1 MTNDELSARNAEL
14 LARNAELELTNRD
27 LIDLLGTVEV
37 PIVLVGKDRRIRR
50 FTPRARS
57 ILNLGRPDAGRP
69 IGEIAP
75 ALAIDDL
82 EHKVAEVMEN
92 ATMHE
97 EELRGPDGRW
107 HRLQIRPH
115 TAAGGVDGA
124 VLSVADI
131 DVLRRAL
138 GAAEWAR
145 EYAKATLDAIPTPL
159 LVLDGRLAVL
169 SANEAFHDRYGRLA
183 LEPESPDLYAI
194 MDRAWDFPVLRSVLE
209 RVLAGERFQRL
220 EVERRLPGVGVRALW
235 LSARSVPAPA
245 GDRMVVLAVEDIT
258 ERRRVERE
266 RARLLDEARRAQAS
280 ADEANRAKDQFLAT
294 LSHELR
300 TPLSTLLMQS
310 QLLRIGP
317 VDEAK
322 LRRAAESIEKAALT
336 QTQLIDDLL
345 DISRI
350 VTGKLK
356 MEIRVFTLASV
367 VRAAAETVAAAA
379 EAKELQLELQLDEVP
394 AASGDPTRLQQ
405 VIWNLLTNAIK
416 FTPKGGRVTVVV
428 DAVGSRG
435 RIRVI
440 DTGGGIEP
448 QFLHHVFDRFTQ
460 EDRTQ
465 TRNHGGL
472 GLGLAIARH
481 LTEAHGGTI
490 QVDSAGKGRGATF
503 TVLLPLLVDQDRP
516 AAAAGGVPVLPPRSL
531 EHVRVLIVEDDPGTR
546 EALTEMLRLCGADVH
561 PVESA
566 SEAMQIFEGLRPELL
581 VCDIAMPEEDGY
593 GLIRRIRALG
603 PGRGGAV
610 PALALTALATA
621 EDRRRALA
629 AGFHAHMAKPVDI
642 GRLRDALADL
652 RGSTKVE
659 DLRRIP
665 P

>member
-1 MTNDELSARNAEL
+1 MTNDEQEL
-14 LARNAELELTNRD
+14 ANRD
-27 LIDLLGTVEV
+27 LVDLLGTVEV
-37 PIVLVGKDRRIRR
+37 PIVLVGVDRRIRR

-57 ILNLGRPDAGRP
+57 VLNVGPADAGRP
-69 IGEIAP
+69 IGELRP
-75 ALAIDDL
+75 ALAIADL
-82 EHKVAEVMEN
+82 EHKVAEVIET

-97 EELRGPDGRW
+97 EELRGRDGRW
-107 HRLQIRPH
+107 YRLQIRPH

-124 VLSVADI
+124 VLSVVDI
-131 DVLRRAL
+131 DVLKRAL

-159 LVLDGRLAVL
+159 LVLDGRLTVL

-183 LEPESPDLYAI
+183 LEPERPHVYAI
-194 MDRAWDFPVLRSVLE
+194 MDRAWDFAALRSALE
-209 RVLAGERFQRL
+209 RVLAGERVQRL
-220 EVERRLPGVGVRALW
+220 EVERALPGEGVRALW
-235 LSARSVPAPA
+235 LSARSVPAPV

-266 RARLLDEARRAQAS
+266 RARLLDEARDARAS

-322 LRRAAESIEKAALT
+322 LRRAAESIEKAALA

-356 MEIRVFTLASV
+356 MEIRVFALASV

-379 EAKELQLELQLDEVP
+379 EAKEIAVELELDEVP
-394 AASGDPTRLQQ
+394 AVSGDPTRLQQ
-405 VIWNLLTNAIK
+405 VVWNLLTNAIK

-428 DAVGSRG
+428 DATDDRG

-440 DTGGGIEP
+440 DTGCGIEP

-465 TRNHGGL
+465 TRGHGGL

-490 QVDSAGKGRGATF
+490 QVDSAGKGQGATF
-503 TVLLPLLVDQDRP
+503 TVRLPLLTELDRQ
-516 AAAAGGVPVLPPRSL
+516 AATAGGVPGLPPRSL

-546 EALTEMLRLCGADVH
+546 DALTEMLRLCGADVH
-561 PVESA
+561 PAASA
-566 SEAMQIFEGLRPELL
+566 SEAMQIFERLRPELL

-593 GLIRRIRALG
+593 GLIRKIRALG

-621 EDRRRALA
+621 DDRRRALA

-652 RGSTKVE
+652 RGAAKVE
-659 DLRRIP
+659 DLHRAP

>member
-1 MTNDELSARNAEL
+1 MTKD
-14 LARNAELELTNRD
+14 ELELANRD
-27 LIDLLGTVEV
+27 LVDLLGTVEV
-37 PIVLVGKDRRIRR
+37 PIVLVGVDLRIRR

-57 ILNLGRPDAGRP
+57 ILNLGPADAGRP
-69 IGEIAP
+69 IGEIRP
-75 ALAIDDL
+75 ALAVDDL
-82 EHKVAEVMEN
+82 EHKVAEVIET
-92 ATMHE
+92 AAMHE
-97 EELRGPDGRW
+97 EELRGRDGRW
-107 HRLQIRPH
+107 YRLQIRPH
-115 TAAGGVDGA
+115 TAAVGVDGA
-124 VLSVADI
+124 VLSVVDI
-131 DVLRRAL
+131 DVLKRAL
-138 GAAEWAR
+138 GAAAWAR
-145 EYAKATLDAIPTPL
+145 EYAKATLDAIPIPL

-183 LEPESPDLYAI
+183 LESPDVYAI
-194 MDRAWDFPVLRSVLE
+194 MDRAWDFPALRSTLE

-220 EVERRLPGVGVRALW
+220 EVERELPGKGVRALS

-245 GDRMVVLAVEDIT
+245 GDRMVVLAVEDVT

-266 RARLLDEARRAQAS
+266 RARLLDEARDARAS
-280 ADEANRAKDQFLAT
+280 ADEANRAKDQFIAT

-310 QLLRIGP
+310 QLLRIGS

-322 LRRAAESIEKAALT
+322 LRKAAESIEKAALA

-367 VRAAAETVAAAA
+367 VRAATETVTAAA
-379 EAKELQLELQLDEVP
+379 EAKEIAVALELDEVP
-394 AASGDPTRLQQ
+394 AVSGDPTRLQQ

-428 DAVGSRG
+428 DTVGGRG

-440 DTGGGIEP
+440 DTGCGIEP

-465 TRNHGGL
+465 TRSHGGL

-481 LTEAHGGTI
+481 LTEAHGGRI

-503 TVLLPLLVDQDRP
+503 TVLLPLLTDPDRQ
-516 AAAAGGVPVLPPRSL
+516 AAAASGVPGLPLRSL
-531 EHVRVLIVEDDPGTR
+531 DHVRVLIVEDDPGTR

-561 PVESA
+561 PAESA
-566 SEAMQIFEGLRPELL
+566 SEAMQLFEGLRPELL

-593 GLIRRIRALG
+593 GLIRKIRALG
-603 PGRGGAV
+603 PGRGGDV

-642 GRLRDALADL
+642 GRLREALADL
-652 RGSTKVE
+652 RGSASP
-659 DLRRIP
+659 R
-665 P
+665 